1 MVLDPMANGD
11 TEEDEALVGIVKVS
25 LKQRASISKGKGK
38 QRAWICNKGK
48 QRDQGKLRQQSDR
61 EPCLQIIVDSP
72 ADDHSSS
79 VQPCHD
85 RDDRSLP
92 DLDPYTPDDF
102 NVNSEE
108 VDDLDI
114 DQDIV
119 ELSCKNPTK
128 VSEAMM
134 IEVNLLL

>member
-1 MVLDPMANGD
+1 MGTLKKMRRLWASSRSASSNMPLSAKAKASSVRGFATKASNVTKANF
-11 TEEDEALVGIVKVS
+11 VNKVTVSPTYKS
-25 LKQRASISKGKGK
+25 LLIHQLTTI
-38 QRAWICNKGK
+38 
-48 QRDQGKLRQQSDR
+48 LRQFNLAMTVTTGPS
-61 EPCLQIIVDSP
+61 
-72 ADDHSSS
+72 
-79 VQPCHD
+79 
-85 RDDRSLP
+85 P

-102 NVNSEE
+102 NINSEE

-134 IEVNLLL
+134 IEVNSLL